1 MGARNHVGIGLL
13 YRPARLHRLAEF
25 IPWNQCFFI
34 NHCHR
39 MPWKNP
45 SCWTVPLFSKKI
57 DGIVTII
64 YNIYNRNHIYAISIR
79 HIDNEDKKWDQAL
92 SAGLLMLKN
101 FCGGEGELLL
111 TVRTR
116 EAATP
121 GVGCPLLLL
130 FFRCRRE
137 RGSQHFL
144 RRSSDR
150 TKIKGKYLKIFMR
163 HAANRSQSP

>member
-1 MGARNHVGIGLL
+1 M
-13 YRPARLHRLAEF
+13 
-25 IPWNQCFFI
+25 
-34 NHCHR
+34 
-39 MPWKNP
+39 
-45 SCWTVPLFSKKI
+45 
-57 DGIVTII
+57 
-64 YNIYNRNHIYAISIR
+64 ISVR
-79 HIDNEDKKWDQAL
+79 HIDNEEKKWDQAL

-121 GVGCPLLLL
+121 GVCCPLLLL

-137 RGSQHFL
+137 RGSQHFS

-150 TKIKGKYLKIFMR
+150 TKIKVNYLKIFML
-163 HAANRSQSP
+163 HAAHRSPNIFPNPTLSFSLLSIVHDTRMKLVD